1 MHWNRFAGAAAAAI
15 ALTTLAAACSSNS
28 TGAAGSTAGGGASA
42 STLTIAAS
50 TGGPFPD
57 NLNPVAPVSGLSD
70 AVSFVYEPLLQFDK
84 LKPGTVNPWLATG
97 YSWSDGG
104 KTLTFTIRGGVK
116 WSDGQPFTA
125 KDVAFTYSYVKANPA
140 VNTEG
145 LVISSVS
152 APTASTVVLTFA
164 TPQYANLYYIGSQ
177 LMLPRHIWQGI
188 ANPANATNLHPV
200 GTGPYTVAS
209 FTPQDLTLR
218 KNPDYW
224 QPGKPA
230 VAQIVFPSTV
240 DNNGPGLALSQGNAD
255 WGGIFFPEAKTWVA
269 KDPSTNHY
277 WFPPMSNTVLLLNL
291 TKYPMNLLPFRQAIN
306 LALNRAAV
314 SQAATLGLVPPV
326 TNPTMLTP
334 YQSAYLNPRY
344 AGSTLVQNV
353 AAAKAGLLKAGFT
366 YSGSTLLDPHGHPV
380 SLTLTNPGPL
390 SDLVASGQE
399 VARELSAIGI
409 NITQVSAS
417 VAEWQGNQA
426 DGNYDIAL
434 RPSVAGPGPYYM
446 YNYWLNG
453 ALTAPVGKTATADFA
468 RWNDP
473 TTNQLLTEY
482 ASTDNPA
489 LQKSIMYQLETI
501 VVNDLPVIPL
511 QYQAFWGEYSSKDVT
526 GWPDPSNPYALA
538 SVYDTPANEM
548 VILNLKPKS

>member
-1 MHWNRFAGAAAAAI
+1 MHWNRLAAAAAATV

-28 TGAAGSTAGGGASA
+28 SNSGSSTASGT
-42 STLTIAAS
+42 STSSITIAAS

-84 LKPGTVNPWLATG
+84 LKPGTVVPWLATN
-97 YSWSDGG
+97 YSWSNQG
-104 KTLTFTIRGGVK
+104 KTLTFTIRSGVK
-116 WSDGQPFTA
+116 WNDGQPFTA

-140 VNTEG
+140 INTEG
-145 LVISSVS
+145 LAISSVN
-152 APTASTVVLTFA
+152 APNASTVVLTFA

-177 LMLPRHIWQGI
+177 FILPQHIWQGI
-188 ANPANATNLHPV
+188 ANPATATNLHPV
-200 GTGPYTVAS
+200 GTGPYTVSS
-209 FTPQDLTLR
+209 FTPQNLTLK

-230 VAQIVFPSTV
+230 VSQIIFPSTV
-240 DNNGPGLALSQGNAD
+240 DNNGPGLALSQGSAD
-255 WGGIFFPEAKTWVA
+255 WGGIFYPEAKAWVA
-269 KDPSTNHY
+269 KDPSVNHY

-291 TKYPMNLLPFRQAIN
+291 TKYPMSLLPFRQAVSE
-306 LALNRAAV
+306 ALNRPAV

-334 YQSAYLNPRY
+334 YQSAYLNPQY
-344 AGSTLVQNV
+344 AHSTLVQNV
-353 AAAKAGLLKAGFT
+353 AGAKATLLKAGFK
-366 YSGSTLLDPHGHPV
+366 YNGSTLIDPHGNPV

-417 VAEWQGNQA
+417 VAEWQGDQA

-453 ALTAPVGKTATADFA
+453 ALTAPIGKTATGDFA

-473 TTNQLLTEY
+473 KTNQLLTEY
-482 ASTDNPA
+482 ASTDNPS

-511 QYQAFWGEYSSKDVT
+511 QYQAFWGEYSSKNVT
-526 GWPDPSNPYALA
+526 GWPDPTDPYALA

-548 VILNLKPKS
+548 VVLNLKPTS